1 MCLGSEKMFP
11 ITNILG
17 FGIISSFFNLIPY
30 SLLVL
35 PISFLFQQR
44 IRIFT
49 LTKKED
55 CLKLQSKINS
65 ACTHSTEKL
74 GYGYSC
80 GFWYIL
86 HLGVSNTFEGTTYN
100 AWILCTKNRFDELMK
115 EETCVTSS
123 EELVSKKKPLPKE
136 LFFVLEK
143 SSGTYA
149 NIYYRMRALERYS
162 ITPTEQQ
169 QKIIDHQIE
178 IFTKKKSAVFF
189 LSGPCGRGKSM
200 TAVFLAKALSGMYCE
215 DCTPWEPGDSI
226 QSMYMDFQVQTN
238 KENKPLIVCL
248 DEIDVVLEKMHA
260 NKIPNNET
268 VQTSVRDKVGWNKLF
283 SKIERGL
290 FPNLIIVMTSNK
302 SPEEIKKDVGNDPS
316 LLRLGRVDRFFTL

>member
-1 MCLGSEKMFP
+1 MADENDNSLYMAGGNK
-11 ITNILG
+11 I
-17 FGIISSFFNLIPY
+17 FN
-30 SLLVL
+30 
-35 PISFLFQQR
+35 QMER
-44 IRIFT
+44 
-49 LTKKED
+49 LTAKQD
-55 CLKLQSKINS
+55 KI
-65 ACTHSTEKL
+65 
-74 GYGYSC
+74 
-80 GFWYIL
+80 
-86 HLGVSNTFEGTTYN
+86 
-100 AWILCTKNRFDELMK
+100 
-115 EETCVTSS
+115 
-123 EELVSKKKPLPKE
+123 
-136 LFFVLEK
+136 
-143 SSGTYA
+143 A
-149 NIYYRMRALERYS
+149 N
-162 ITPTEQQ
+162 QQ
-169 QKIIDHQIE
+169 QQIVDRQIE

-200 TAVFLAKALSGMYCE
+200 TAVFLAKALKGMYCE

-260 NKIPNNET
+260 SKIPSNET

-302 SPEEIKKDVGNDPS
+302 SPEEIKKDSGNDPS